1 MKRNYKTELIK
12 NAIAAK
18 VNIYSFDPLYSYI
31 DILHDNE
38 IRYYFPSVTE
48 NDVPQNTFGKL
59 YKVFKPVVGIFGTSS
74 QQGKFSL
81 QLELKKQLE
90 LNEYNVG
97 TIGTEPHSLLF
108 NFDNVFPMGYNSTVY
123 IQNNEIILYLNNIIN
138 NMCLQGK
145 EIILAA
151 SQAQS
156 VPYYCNNLLEYP
168 TMQYHFALGI
178 KPDAIILCINY
189 YDEAAYIK
197 NTMYALM
204 GLTDAD
210 IIAFVIY
217 PITYSEDWNGLYGN
231 SKHKITIEEFKCK
244 AELLMQEFHI
254 PVYML
259 GDKMHMSKLCQ
270 DVIDYF

>member
-1 MKRNYKTELIK
+1 M
-12 NAIAAK
+12 
-18 VNIYSFDPLYSYI
+18 
-31 DILHDNE
+31 
-38 IRYYFPSVTE
+38 
-48 NDVPQNTFGKL
+48 
-59 YKVFKPVVGIFGTSS
+59 
-74 QQGKFSL
+74 

-123 IQNNEIILYLNNIIN
+123 IQNNEIISYLNNIIN

-168 TMQYHFALGI
+168 TMQYHYALGV

-189 YDEAAYIK
+189 YDEVAYIK

-231 SKHKITIEEFKCK
+231 SKHKITIDEFKCK

>member
-1 MKRNYKTELIK
+1 M
-12 NAIAAK
+12 
-18 VNIYSFDPLYSYI
+18 
-31 DILHDNE
+31 
-38 IRYYFPSVTE
+38 
-48 NDVPQNTFGKL
+48 
-59 YKVFKPVVGIFGTSS
+59 
-74 QQGKFSL
+74 
-81 QLELKKQLE
+81 
-90 LNEYNVG
+90 G

-168 TMQYHFALGI
+168 TMQYHFALGV

-189 YDEAAYIK
+189 YDEVAYIK

-231 SKHKITIEEFKCK
+231 SKHKITIDEFKCK
-244 AELLMQEFHI
+244 VELLMQEFHI

>member
-1 MKRNYKTELIK
+1 M
-12 NAIAAK
+12 
-18 VNIYSFDPLYSYI
+18 
-31 DILHDNE
+31 
-38 IRYYFPSVTE
+38 
-48 NDVPQNTFGKL
+48 DV
-59 YKVFKPVVGIFGTSS
+59 
-74 QQGKFSL
+74 
-81 QLELKKQLE
+81 
-90 LNEYNVG
+90 
-97 TIGTEPHSLLF
+97 
-108 NFDNVFPMGYNSTVY
+108 
-123 IQNNEIILYLNNIIN
+123 
-138 NMCLQGK
+138 
-145 EIILAA
+145 
-151 SQAQS
+151 
-156 VPYYCNNLLEYP
+156 
-168 TMQYHFALGI
+168 ALGI

-197 NTMYALM
+197 NTIYALM